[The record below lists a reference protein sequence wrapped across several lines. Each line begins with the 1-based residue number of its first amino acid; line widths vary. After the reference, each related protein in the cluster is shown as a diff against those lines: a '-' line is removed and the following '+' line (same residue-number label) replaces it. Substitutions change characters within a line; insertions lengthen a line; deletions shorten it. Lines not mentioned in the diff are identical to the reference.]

1 MEECVLSEN
10 VGKVALH
17 REKSLLP
24 PGLLHSMN
32 SQAKSSRIFA
42 LSRGTIDKGYN
53 RPPGQCVVHG
63 GEELTQFKD
72 KTTPPRRVMIVE
84 NETLVGMGL
93 RSQLER
99 LGHEVVGQASSAADA
114 LIMHH
119 DRKPDLLLVDIRLG
133 NDDGIDLA
141 EQLIKMRRVPVLIVS
156 AFSDKALVDRA
167 AAAGVFGYLIKPP
180 TIESLRAQIAIAVS
194 RQHEHEQ
201 LLAENQTLAQTLET
215 RKLVERA
222 KGILMRR
229 LKLDESEAHKRLQQE
244 SQKRRLSLADLA
256 RMLIDSEEITGM

>member
-1 MEECVLSEN
+1 
-10 VGKVALH
+10 
-17 REKSLLP
+17 
-24 PGLLHSMN
+24 
-32 SQAKSSRIFA
+32 
-42 LSRGTIDKGYN
+42 
-53 RPPGQCVVHG
+53 
-63 GEELTQFKD
+63 
-72 KTTPPRRVMIVE
+72 MIVE

-99 LGHEVVGQASSAADA
+99 LGHQVVGQASTAADA

-180 TIESLRAQIAIAVS
+180 TTESLRAQITIAVS
-194 RQHEHEQ
+194 RQQEQVQ
-201 LLAENQTLAQTLET
+201 LLTENQTLAQTLET

-244 SQKRRLSLADLA
+244 SQKRRVSLADLA
-256 RMLIDSEEITGM
+256 RMLIDSEEITGA